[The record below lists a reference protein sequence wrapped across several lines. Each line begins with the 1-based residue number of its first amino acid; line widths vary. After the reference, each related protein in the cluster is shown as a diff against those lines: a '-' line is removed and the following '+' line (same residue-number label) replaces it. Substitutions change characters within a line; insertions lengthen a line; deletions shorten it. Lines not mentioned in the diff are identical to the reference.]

1 MMARS
6 LFEARKASP
15 SEPPINPVPIIVIL
29 EIMVRTSRVDPYLG
43 ANGHVDWHANCVPVR
58 IEKNAWFMPKPVF
71 NPDDAYAFESLL
83 GEDERLIMESARE
96 YAQTRLEPRAL
107 EGNQE
112 GIFHAEI
119 PRELAELGLLGATIP
134 EEYGGAGT
142 SYTAYGLIARELE
155 RVDSGYRSFASVQS
169 SLVMHPIH
177 AFGTEE
183 MRRKYLPRLASA
195 ELIGCF
201 GLTEP
206 DHGSDPGSM
215 TTSAVRGDGGWILN
229 GAKMWITN
237 SPVADVA
244 VVWAKAREKGS
255 DRGVIRGFVLEKD
268 MEGFS
273 APVTHNKMSLRAS
286 HTGEIVMEDVF
297 VPDENMFPDVT
308 GLKGPFSC
316 LNNARYGIV
325 WGTLGAAENCF
336 SRARQYVMERKQ
348 FGYPLGA
355 MQLVQTK
362 LANMLTDITQMQLL
376 AWRLGVLKDTGTA
389 TPAMVSLA
397 KRNNCGKALDIAR
410 IARDM
415 LGGNGITGEYRVIH
429 HMVNLESVN
438 TYEGTY
444 DIHGLILGRELTGIQ
459 AFTPRGNDL

>member
-1 MMARS
+1 MAK
-6 LFEARKASP
+6 ARFDA
-15 SEPPINPVPIIVIL
+15 
-29 EIMVRTSRVDPYLG
+29 
-43 ANGHVDWHANCVPVR
+43 
-58 IEKNAWFMPKPVF
+58 
-71 NPDDAYAFESLL
+71 DDAYHFEELL
-83 GEDERLIMESARE
+83 TEEDRLIMESARE
-96 YAQTRLEPRAL
+96 FAQTQLEPRAL

-112 GIFHAEI
+112 GIFHNEI
-119 PRELAELGLLGATIP
+119 PGEMGEMGLLGATIP
-134 EEYGGAGT
+134 PEFGGAGV

-169 SLVMHPIH
+169 SLVMFPIH
-177 AFGTEE
+177 AYGTDQLKE
-183 MRRKYLPRLASA
+183 RLLPRLATA

-215 TTSAVRGDGGWILN
+215 TTTATRVDDGWVLN

-244 VVWAKAREKGS
+244 VVWAKSMGNGE
-255 DRGVIRGFVLEKD
+255 DGVVRGFVVERGMD
-268 MEGFS
+268 GFETP
-273 APVTHNKMSLRAS
+273 ATHNKMSLRAS
-286 HTGEIVMEDVF
+286 HTGEIVLDDCF
-297 VPDENMFPDVT
+297 VPESHAFPDVR

-325 WGTLGAAENCF
+325 WGALGAAEDCYH
-336 SRARQYVMERKQ
+336 RARRYVGERHQ
-348 FGYPLGA
+348 FGYPLAA
-355 MQLVQTK
+355 MQLIQTK

-376 AWRLGVLKDTGTA
+376 AWRLGQLKDEGRASPT
-389 TPAMVSLA
+389 MVSLA
-397 KRNNCGKALDIAR
+397 KRNNCGRALDIAR
-410 IARDM
+410 HARDM

-444 DIHGLILGRELTGIQ
+444 DIHGLILGREITGIQ
-459 AFTPRGNDL
+459 SFVPRGNDV